1 MSLPSDHAY
10 AIDETALGGIGLPVP
25 PHIAIIMDG
34 NGRWAAQRG
43 LPRFEGHRRGVDAL
57 RRVLRLVEEIG
68 VKYLTVFSFSSE
80 NWRRPVSE
88 VDDLMG
94 LLRRFIRKD
103 LADLH
108 SRNVK
113 VRIIGVQDGLS
124 ADIVAML
131 ADAETLTQAN
141 TGLTFVLA
149 FNYGSRREIVDAAAA
164 LARDVAAGI
173 LSADAINEDKI
184 AERLNT
190 KNIPDPDLVIRTSG
204 EERLSNFL
212 LWQSAYS
219 EFYFSSVLWPDFS
232 EHSLMEA
239 IQAYQSRDRRY
250 GGLSVTTGI
259 SR

>member
-1 MSLPSDHAY
+1 MSLPSDQAY
-10 AIDETALGGIGLPVP
+10 AIYETSLGGIDFPVP

-43 LPRFEGHRRGVDAL
+43 LPRLEGHRRGVDAL
-57 RRVLRLVEEIG
+57 RRVLRLVEDIG

-88 VDDLMG
+88 VNDLMG

-108 SRNVK
+108 SRNVR
-113 VRIIGVQDGLS
+113 VRVIGVRDGLS
-124 ADIVAML
+124 PDIVALL
-131 ADAETLTQAN
+131 ADAEALTKGN

-149 FNYGSRREIVDAAAA
+149 FNYGSRREIADAAAS

-173 LSADAINEDKI
+173 LNVADINEEKV

-190 KNIPDPDLVIRTSG
+190 TDIPDPDLVIRTSG

-232 EHSLMEA
+232 ERSLIEA
-239 IQAYQSRDRRY
+239 LQAYRSRDRRF
-250 GGLSVTTGI
+250 GGLSVTTSI
-259 SR
+259 AR